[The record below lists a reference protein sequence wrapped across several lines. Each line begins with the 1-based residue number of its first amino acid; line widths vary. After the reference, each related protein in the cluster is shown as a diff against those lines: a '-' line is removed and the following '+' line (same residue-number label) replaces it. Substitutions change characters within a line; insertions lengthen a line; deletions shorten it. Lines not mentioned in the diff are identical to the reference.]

1 MYIQWNITH
10 KKEGNKTNCC
20 NMDGH
25 RDYHTSEIGQTKK
38 DKYYMIS
45 LTCGVDKII
54 QVDLHKIEIDSQTQ
68 KTNFWLPKGRGMG
81 ERAKLGVWD

>member
-10 KKEGNKTNCC
+10 KKEGNKTNCS

-45 LTCGVDKII
+45 LIYGIC
-54 QVDLHKIEIDSQTQ
+54 
-68 KTNFWLPKGRGMG
+68 F
-81 ERAKLGVWD
+81 